1 MATEDVFLRARRCTS
16 GVLRSFSRSS
26 MSSSGRALGESLLRY
41 TPCEPRAGAAE
52 TSDKI
57 KFGHYSGKLGSKRL
71 GRNGGAGL
79 SGGRRG
85 PGTPIPFTAEEGAA
99 GTRAH
104 LGVRRSKPPLGS
116 PLPAD
121 LPKGLA
127 STIAVFAFRLTRL
140 RTPYVPHT
148 TAGSC
153 SLCLLSECCLWPS
166 SRRGETQ
173 EDAGCTSFRRWGRKW
188 GQGREFLY
196 QTHVVKL
203 LREPN
208 EKLVVNANSV
218 EVKLFTALKV
228 IRQMRGSSVEEIN
241 TANLPG
247 NEAEAGQQ
255 KQISHFLVSLVQTH
269 CTDFKL
275 SGSGR

>member
-1 MATEDVFLRARRCTS
+1 MGDAAAQERR
-16 GVLRSFSRSS
+16 SRSQPK
-26 MSSSGRALGESLLRY
+26 RE
-41 TPCEPRAGAAE
+41 RAGM
-52 TSDKI
+52 
-57 KFGHYSGKLGSKRL
+57 RV
-71 GRNGGAGL
+71 
-79 SGGRRG
+79 
-85 PGTPIPFTAEEGAA
+85 
-99 GTRAH
+99 H

-208 EKLVVNANSV
+208 GKLVVNANSV
-218 EVKLFTALKV
+218 EGYQT
-228 IRQMRGSSVEEIN
+228 N
-241 TANLPG
+241 
-247 NEAEAGQQ
+247 AGFFCGGD
-255 KQISHFLVSLVQTH
+255 KHSKFAW
-269 CTDFKL
+269 K
-275 SGSGR
+275 